1 MPKKNNPYVK
11 IANEVTEY
19 TPEQILEL
27 DMCASDAVHCIS
39 KYFHIQHPVKGSV
52 PFNLHPYQA
61 EIIHR
66 AQHNY
71 YNIVTIARQG
81 GKTTTIGAF
90 LLWYAMFTNDAT
102 VLVVSNKGDNAK
114 EVIER
119 IKFMYESCPLWLKP
133 GVTDDG
139 YNKHSLRFDNGSR
152 IISQATS
159 ENSGRGLSIS
169 LLFCYGG
176 NNTVEVMDDEG
187 NQFKLTLDELYEY
200 MV

>member
-39 KYFHIQHPVKGSV
+39 KYFHIQHPVKGSM

-71 YNIVTIARQG
+71 YNIITIARQG
-81 GKTTTIGAF
+81 GKCVHKDTYIQVLDSNRLNIF
-90 LLWYAMFTNDAT
+90 QRMILWCVNR
-102 VLVVSNKGDNAK
+102 L
-114 EVIER
+114 
-119 IKFMYESCPLWLKP
+119 
-133 GVTDDG
+133 
-139 YNKHSLRFDNGSR
+139 
-152 IISQATS
+152 
-159 ENSGRGLSIS
+159 
-169 LLFCYGG
+169 
-176 NNTVEVMDDEG
+176 
-187 NQFKLTLDELYEY
+187 
-200 MV
+200 

>member
-27 DMCASDAVHCIS
+27 DMCASDAVYCIS

-71 YNIVTIARQG
+71 YNIITIARQG
-81 GKTTTIGAF
+81 GKCVHEDTYIQVLNSKRLNF
-90 LLWYAMFTNDAT
+90 IQKLILWC
-102 VLVVSNKGDNAK
+102 V
-114 EVIER
+114 R
-119 IKFMYESCPLWLKP
+119 
-133 GVTDDG
+133 
-139 YNKHSLRFDNGSR
+139 
-152 IISQATS
+152 
-159 ENSGRGLSIS
+159 
-169 LLFCYGG
+169 
-176 NNTVEVMDDEG
+176 
-187 NQFKLTLDELYEY
+187 KL
-200 MV
+200 